1 VQPSRRR
8 SLLDGSLIV
17 ISYRWAGWV
26 TKSAQGTEGD
36 VRVERDNQDA
46 NSATIRMRKARHPPQ
61 PARVFHRLGDIP
73 KVAGTLRLAVGAV
86 GRSI

>member
-1 VQPSRRR
+1 
-8 SLLDGSLIV
+8 
-17 ISYRWAGWV
+17 
-26 TKSAQGTEGD
+26 
-36 VRVERDNQDA
+36 
-46 NSATIRMRKARHPPQ
+46 MRKARHPPQ